1 MLTKRQEKIVKEYF
15 DNNMLNENNVN
26 YYSNYNEM
34 FKKLE
39 KIKDTETLSTDIKRY
54 ILDLESESGNP
65 LWFMREV

>member
-1 MLTKRQEKIVKEYF
+1 MLTKKQEKIIKEYF
-15 DNNMLNENNVN
+15 DNDMLDETNVD
-26 YYSNYNEM
+26 YYVNYNEM

-65 LWFMREV
+65 LWFMRRV